1 MNMSRNN
8 KNIIEEWLDEVTN
21 DDEENAAI
29 VNEQNLVEGKQ
40 LYFYN

>member
-1 MNMSRNN
+1 MKMSHNN
-8 KNIIEEWLDEVTN
+8 NNIIEEWLDEVTN
-21 DDEENAAI
+21 YDEENAAI

>member
-1 MNMSRNN
+1 MKMSRSNI
-8 KNIIEEWLDEVTN
+8 NIIEEWLDQVTN
-21 DDEENAAI
+21 ENEENAAI